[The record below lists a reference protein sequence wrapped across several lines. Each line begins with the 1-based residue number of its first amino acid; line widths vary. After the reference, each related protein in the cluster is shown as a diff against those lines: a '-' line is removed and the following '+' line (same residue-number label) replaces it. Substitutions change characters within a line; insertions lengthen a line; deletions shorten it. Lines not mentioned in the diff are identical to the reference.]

1 MRESTLQKW
10 AVRVDERRNRPYNK
24 YLPSA
29 PGGAMYAVIR
39 SGSKQYRVSPGNTV
53 KVETLAGKV
62 GGKIT
67 FGDVLAVGTDEKKL
81 LTGPDAAKA
90 KVVGKIVS
98 QGRHPKI
105 TVLKFKTCGQ
115 YKISRGHRQNYTA
128 VEVSGI
134 EL

>member
-1 MRESTLQKW
+1 
-10 AVRVDERRNRPYNK
+10 
-24 YLPSA
+24 
-29 PGGAMYAVIR
+29 MYAVIR
-39 SGSKQYRVSPGNTV
+39 SGSKQYRVAPGDTV
-53 KVETLAGKV
+53 KVEALPGKV

-67 FGDVLAVGTDEKKL
+67 FEDVLAVGTDEPKL

-90 KVVGKIVS
+90 KVVGKIIS

-115 YKISRGHRQNYTA
+115 YKISRGHRQSYTA

>member
-1 MRESTLQKW
+1 
-10 AVRVDERRNRPYNK
+10 
-24 YLPSA
+24 
-29 PGGAMYAVIR
+29 MYAVIR
-39 SGSKQYRVSPGNTV
+39 SGGKQYRVSPGDTV

-62 GGKIT
+62 GGEIS
-67 FGDVLAVGTDEKKL
+67 FGEVLAVGTDEKKL

-98 QGRHPKI
+98 QGRYPKI

-115 YKISRGHRQNYTA
+115 YKICRGHRQNYTA